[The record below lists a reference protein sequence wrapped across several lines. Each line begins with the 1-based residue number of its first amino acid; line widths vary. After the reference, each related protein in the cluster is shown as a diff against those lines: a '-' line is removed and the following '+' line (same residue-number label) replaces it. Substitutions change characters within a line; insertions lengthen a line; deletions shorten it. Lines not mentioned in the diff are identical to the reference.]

1 MYGLYDQSGMLRYA
15 GPGPAECLA
24 YAELF
29 GLVEDSFSLEP
40 LVAAALLDQSSLPT
54 AVGGATAVAGA
65 TA

>member
-29 GLVEDSFSLEP
+29 GLAEDSFSLEP
-40 LVAAALLDQSSLPT
+40 LVAAAWAEDSGLPMEIGR
-54 AVGGATAVAGA
+54 AHV
-65 TA
+65 